1 MIKIVCPSKGR
12 WDNVFSKK
20 LFPNLILVVPN
31 NEVENYKL
39 SNPELEIIGHDE
51 IGIVNTRRFII
62 NKFEEFYSVDDDI
75 IEAVKNYKLKKEVC
89 SVDDINDFIQED
101 YFIAKEIGAKLFGT
115 RQFINPVE
123 YDGFNIFKNNCYID
137 PSGCGFI
144 KGHGLNYSKS
154 IEEGEDYFIVL
165 QNAYIN
171 RYLLADLRYSYITVK
186 PFKNKGGCQDIRT
199 TETMIRD
206 TKYLID
212 MFGSDVVK
220 FKRKYHLKKN
230 INRGERSISIPF

>member
-1 MIKIVCPSKGR
+1 M
-12 WDNVFSKK
+12 
-20 LFPNLILVVPN
+20 
-31 NEVENYKL
+31 
-39 SNPELEIIGHDE
+39 
-51 IGIVNTRRFII
+51 
-62 NKFEEFYSVDDDI
+62 
-75 IEAVKNYKLKKEVC
+75 
-89 SVDDINDFIQED
+89 
-101 YFIAKEIGAKLFGT
+101 
-115 RQFINPVE
+115 
-123 YDGFNIFKNNCYID
+123 
-137 PSGCGFI
+137 
-144 KGHGLNYSKS
+144 NYSKS